1 MPPMPTSPYPPSLSI
16 CIVHWNTPDD
26 LWECLSALQNFPF
39 TLGEMEVIVVDN
51 ASKGDVPSQIR
62 EKFPQVI
69 CIANDT
75 NRVFAE
81 GCNQAL
87 EIATGDFLL
96 LLNPD
101 AQVTEGALDKLGQ
114 FLEINGGIVAGK
126 LVFSDGTVQKSVRDF
141 PTPKAILQSILKIS
155 DTYRLPDFDYTKS
168 QPAPQPMMSCLMF
181 TRTVYKTV
189 GGLDPQF
196 PLYFNDVDW
205 SLRTKNTNIGT
216 FYCAEAVIIH
226 GHGGTTKKARKAVI
240 WESHRAL
247 LRFWEKHYK
256 TNTSPTLLW
265 LLTIIVTLGAWV
277 RTGYWGR
284 SLERGGGSTTP
295 ESLSADLHRE
305 LEREGRFA

>member
-1 MPPMPTSPYPPSLSI
+1 MPTNSTTLSI
-16 CIVHWNTPDD
+16 CVVHWNTPDD
-26 LWECLSALQNFPF
+26 LWECLTALQNFPF
-39 TLGEMEVIVVDN
+39 TLGAMEVIVVDN
-51 ASKGDVPSQIR
+51 ASKGDIPSQVAQ
-62 EKFPQVI
+62 KFPDVI
-69 CIANDT
+69 CIANNT

-87 EIATGDFLL
+87 ERAKGDFLL

-101 AQVTEGALDKLGQ
+101 AQVTKGALDKLGE
-114 FLEINGGIVAGK
+114 FLLEKDEICGIVAGK
-126 LVFSDGTVQKSVRDF
+126 LVFADGTVQKSVRDF
-141 PTPKAILQSILKIS
+141 PTPLAILKSILKVS
-155 DTYRLPDFDYTKS
+155 DAYRLPDFDYTKT

-181 TRTVYKTV
+181 TRNVYETV
-189 GGLDPQF
+189 GGLDTRF

-205 SLRTKNTNIGT
+205 SFRTKNANIGT

-226 GHGGTTKKARKAVI
+226 GHGGTTKRARGTVI

-277 RTGYWGR
+277 RTGYWGK
-284 SLERGGGSTTP
+284 SLERGGGHTTP
-295 ESLSADLHRE
+295 ESLAESLHRE
-305 LEREGRFA
+305 LEREGRSA